1 MNENEE
7 IAYENGRDE
16 GYNDGY
22 SDGYKVGYA
31 DGLENS
37 VIWAKWIYR
46 GLVKYECS
54 NCGYEADKA
63 QGHTLTPFCPQCG
76 AKIMSTK

>member
-1 MNENEE
+1 MNETEE

-37 VIWAKWIYR
+37 VVWAKWIHI
-46 GLVKYECS
+46 GLVKYACS
-54 NCGYEADKA
+54 NCGHRIDKA
-63 QGHTLTPFCPQCG
+63 KGQEFTPFCPQCG

>member
-37 VIWAKWIYR
+37 VIWAKWIHI
-46 GLVKYECS
+46 GLAKYECS
-54 NCGYEADKA
+54 NCGYEADKVKR
-63 QGHTLTPFCPQCG
+63 HTLTQFCPQCG

>member
-37 VIWAKWIYR
+37 VIWAKWMYI
-46 GLVKYECS
+46 GSDKYVCS
-54 NCGYEADKA
+54 NCGMK
-63 QGHTLTPFCPQCG
+63 QIRSRGHILTPFCPQCG